1 MFHAASR
8 LPQEQGGTSCRRGGA
23 AKFPQGSTSGR

>member
-1 MFHAASR
+1 MFRDFPPAAGTR
-8 LPQEQGGTSCRRGGA
+8 GDILPSGA